1 MAQSRKLPAIMCET
15 CGATSELFST
25 KTAAHYIG
33 VSQGTVRS
41 YAEARQLP
49 KRVVKGFVWTK
60 DELRHAMARLNLDRV
75 EMGVSRGQ

>member
-33 VSQGTVRS
+33 VSQGTVRA
-41 YAEARQLP
+41 YAEAGQLP
-49 KRVVKGFVWTK
+49 KRIVKGFVWTK
-60 DELRHAMARLNLDRV
+60 DELEQARTRLNLDRL
-75 EMGVSRGQ
+75 EEGVTRG

>member
-33 VSQGTVRS
+33 VSQGPVRA
-41 YAEARQLP
+41 YAEAGQLP
-49 KRVVKGFVWTK
+49 KRIVKGFIWTK
-60 DELRHAMARLNLDRV
+60 GELEQARTRLNLDRTNLEV
-75 EMGVSRGQ
+75 TRG